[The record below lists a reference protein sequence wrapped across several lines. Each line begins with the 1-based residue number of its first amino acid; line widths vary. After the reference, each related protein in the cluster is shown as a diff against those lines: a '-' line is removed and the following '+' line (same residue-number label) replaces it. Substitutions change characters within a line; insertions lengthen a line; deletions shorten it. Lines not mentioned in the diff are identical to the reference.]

1 MLLARAIRRAGST
14 DVTAVRRAAANYR
27 YDSPQGPVWV
37 EPTNNHCFLTP
48 RLARSV
54 PGSQFRIFW
63 EADAPERP
71 DPYLSHLD
79 LASFAKPDIN
89 ADPAAKRA
97 NHLRVVK

>member
-1 MLLARAIRRAGST
+1 LLP
-14 DVTAVRRAAANYR
+14 DAAAGTLR
-27 YDSPQGPVWV
+27 IR
-37 EPTNNHCFLTP
+37 EPI
-48 RLARSV
+48 
-54 PGSQFRIFW
+54 RIFW

-89 ADPAAKRA
+89 TDTAAKRA